1 MKKILIL
8 GATSPTGKVLIKHL
22 QSKKKELD
30 ITCFVRNPEKLS
42 SFSGLNIVQGDL
54 NEKKSLSS
62 AMKDKD
68 IVITL
73 LNGEDLVTMAENI
86 IDTMKRYN
94 IKRIIWMTGMGIH
107 HEVPG
112 KIKEL
117 LDKLVESQPHYVKA
131 ADTIMNSGLD
141 YTLLRGAHLTD
152 GDNRKYYIQK
162 EGEPLHSNTCD
173 RIAIAEFIENIIDN
187 IDLYKNESIGVTD

>member
-86 IDTMKRYN
+86 IDTMKQYN

-131 ADTIMNSGLD
+131 ADTLMNSGLD

-162 EGEPLHSNTCD
+162 EGELLHSNTCD
-173 RIAIAEFIENIIDN
+173 RIAIAEFIETIIDN
-187 IDLYKNESIGVTD
+187 IDLYKNESIGVTN

>member
-42 SFSGLNIVQGDL
+42 SFSGLNIVKGDL

-86 IDTMKRYN
+86 IYTMKQYN

-187 IDLYKNESIGVTD
+187 IDLYKNESIGVTN

>member
-42 SFSGLNIVQGDL
+42 SFSGLNIVKGDL

-86 IDTMKRYN
+86 IDTMKQYN

-187 IDLYKNESIGVTD
+187 IDLYKNESIGVTN